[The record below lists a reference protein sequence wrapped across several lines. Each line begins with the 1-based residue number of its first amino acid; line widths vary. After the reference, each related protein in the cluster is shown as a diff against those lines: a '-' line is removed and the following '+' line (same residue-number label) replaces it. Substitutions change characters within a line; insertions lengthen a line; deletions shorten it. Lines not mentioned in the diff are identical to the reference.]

1 MEVQKDYPPTDFI
14 REKIKF
20 LDGELP
26 VLPSMFRT
34 EITIEVANVCYL
46 YITAVNQFYL
56 LF

>member
-1 MEVQKDYPPTDFI
+1 MEVYKDYPPTDFI